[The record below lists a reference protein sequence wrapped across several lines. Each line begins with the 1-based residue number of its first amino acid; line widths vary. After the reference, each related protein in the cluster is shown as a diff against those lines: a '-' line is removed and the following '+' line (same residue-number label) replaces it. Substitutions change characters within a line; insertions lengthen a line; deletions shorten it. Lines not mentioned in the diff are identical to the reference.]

1 MRYLYHLT
9 DTNTAKRILQ
19 EGLKPLIGERS
30 RIVEE
35 EEARIYLSDKKSIP
49 YWKILLEKNVLLRID
64 AEKLNPEKL
73 DHYPYQEY
81 EEWTYSEPIQPE
93 WIHVSRA
100 NTEISPE
107 QYKELCL
114 SFLDSISQ
122 VCVQFARYVS
132 YYDDPEL
139 DWREYAENCKES
151 CMSSCKV
158 LQHTLTKLDFSCLD
172 NKKLQ
177 EHLKAAGDGAYTLC
191 DFYEFEWN
199 DHPIRLW
206 QLLGTHKLANSST
219 KWLYAWLRHTF
230 PRKLRVNT
238 GGGTG

>member
-177 EHLKAAGDGAYTLC
+177 EHL
-191 DFYEFEWN
+191 
-199 DHPIRLW
+199 
-206 QLLGTHKLANSST
+206 
-219 KWLYAWLRHTF
+219 
-230 PRKLRVNT
+230 
-238 GGGTG
+238 